1 MDKELN
7 CSEGARMLI
16 ERMQSHPKDFKYEG
30 RFSRIVDQILGKVPV
45 GFSELSNRDMSAL
58 TIAFQKYIMEPSL
71 TEYVVDEIFNGDKR
85 REEQQEQQNL
95 ASQYTSA
102 LAASIQTTK
111 NTLVSNILSGVAD
124 PRNTYG
130 NAIYNPAQGKQLW
143 KYEEEEKALQLS
155 IMDKIRRKLKGEPK

>member
-1 MDKELN
+1 
-7 CSEGARMLI
+7 
-16 ERMQSHPKDFKYEG
+16 
-30 RFSRIVDQILGKVPV
+30 
-45 GFSELSNRDMSAL
+45 
-58 TIAFQKYIMEPSL
+58 
-71 TEYVVDEIFNGDKR
+71 VVDEIFNGDKR